1 MSKFWS
7 APVSRKLLAAV
18 CLIALL
24 VSLIPPLALSF
35 YNHASY
41 DDLGYSIRTHDR
53 WRETGSFW
61 QTVRAAAENTAS
73 IRYTWQGTFS
83 SCFLAALQPALFG
96 EGLYWLTTWVLIG
109 LFLLALGAL
118 TRQLVCRT
126 AGAGTA
132 EWLILFSLSALVM
145 MQLTPSISEA
155 YFWWNGGMVYSAIW
169 CFWTL
174 RTALWL
180 RLESCRKGRIP
191 CALALAFLSVV
202 TGGGN
207 FVTPLLGCATDALL
221 LLCAFRKK
229 EKTRFVKLGCFLLML
244 AAFAYSITAPGNA
257 VRGQTLSGGMSAPK
271 AILESFYFGLALM
284 SQYFSPALAAL
295 WLAAALLLK
304 DKLAECSCSF
314 RYPLLAAAVFVCL
327 YCCQL
332 TPTLYT
338 GNYLGDG
345 RAQVLQYYNYVL
357 LSTLLVLYLTGWALK
372 KKEVHTAQSTEKG
385 EVQEALPSAGVIGA
399 EPLTL
404 APRPFSRA
412 GAALT
417 AVLLVLGMMSFQRP
431 DEAIAGW
438 KNTLTGSTFCSLL
451 NGQAAAFEEQMTRRD
466 AEMNDPSRK
475 TVQLEPAEDI
485 PEAFMGEVLDT
496 DMKDY
501 VLSLYAEYYQ
511 KDSVTLQL
519 QEKE

>member
-1 MSKFWS
+1 MKAFWS
-7 APVSRKLLAAV
+7 APISKKLLAAV
-18 CLIALL
+18 CMALL
-24 VSLIPPLALSF
+24 VVSLIPPLALSF
-35 YNHASY
+35 FNHASY
-41 DDLGYSIRTHDR
+41 DDLGYSIRTHER
-53 WRETGSFW
+53 WRDTGSFW
-61 QTVRAAAENTAS
+61 RTVEAAAENTAS
-73 IRYTWQGTFS
+73 IRYTWQGSFF

-96 EGLYWLTTWVLIG
+96 EGLYWITTWVLMG
-109 LFLLALGAL
+109 TFLLALGAL
-118 TRQLVCRT
+118 TRQLVRRVM
-126 AGAGTA
+126 GAGTA

-155 YFWWNGGMVYSAIW
+155 WFWWNGGMVYLMVW
-169 CFWTL
+169 CCLTL

-180 RLESCRKGRIP
+180 RLEGSRGGSPLCLLAM
-191 CALALAFLSVV
+191 ALLSAAV
-202 TGGGN
+202 GGGN
-207 FVTPLLGCATDALL
+207 FVTPLFGCALDALL
-221 LLCAFRKK
+221 LFFSFRQK
-229 EKTRFVKLGCFLLML
+229 EKSRLGKLTCFLLML
-244 AAFAYSITAPGNA
+244 AAFVYSMTAPGNA
-257 VRGQTLSGGMSAPK
+257 VRGQTLSGGMSAVK
-271 AILESFYFGLALM
+271 AILESFYFGMALM
-284 SQYFSPALAAL
+284 SRYFSPALAAL
-295 WLAAALLLK
+295 WLAAVLLLK
-304 DKLAECSCSF
+304 DKLAECPCSF

-357 LSTLLVLYLTGWALK
+357 LSTLLVLYLTGWVLK
-372 KKEVHTAQSTEKG
+372 KKE
-385 EVQEALPSAGVIGA
+385 SAPCRRTV
-399 EPLTL
+399 
-404 APRPFSRA
+404 SRA

-485 PEAFMGEVLDT
+485 PKAFMGEVLDT

-511 KDSVTLQL
+511 KDSVTLQ
-519 QEKE
+519 EKE

>member
-1 MSKFWS
+1 M
-7 APVSRKLLAAV
+7 
-18 CLIALL
+18 
-24 VSLIPPLALSF
+24 
-35 YNHASY
+35 
-41 DDLGYSIRTHDR
+41 
-53 WRETGSFW
+53 
-61 QTVRAAAENTAS
+61 
-73 IRYTWQGTFS
+73 GT
-83 SCFLAALQPALFG
+83 
-96 EGLYWLTTWVLIG
+96 
-109 LFLLALGAL
+109 FLLALGAL
-118 TRQLVCRT
+118 TRQLVRRVM
-126 AGAGTA
+126 GAGTA

-155 YFWWNGGMVYSAIW
+155 WFWWNGGMVYLMVW
-169 CFWTL
+169 CCLAL

-180 RLESCRKGRIP
+180 RLEGSQRGSPLCLLAM
-191 CALALAFLSVV
+191 ALLSAAV
-202 TGGGN
+202 GGGN
-207 FVTPLLGCATDALL
+207 FVTPLFGCALDALL
-221 LLCAFRKK
+221 LFFSFRQK
-229 EKTRFVKLGCFLLML
+229 EKSRLGKLGCFLLML
-244 AAFAYSITAPGNA
+244 AAFVYSITAPGNA

-271 AILESFYFGLALM
+271 AILESFYFGIALM

-295 WLAAALLLK
+295 WLAAVLLLK
-304 DKLAECSCSF
+304 DKLAECPCSF

-357 LSTLLVLYLTGWALK
+357 LSTLLVLYLTGWVLK
-372 KKEVHTAQSTEKG
+372 KKE
-385 EVQEALPSAGVIGA
+385 SAPCRRTV
-399 EPLTL
+399 
-404 APRPFSRA
+404 SRA

-485 PEAFMGEVLDT
+485 PKAFMGEVLDT

-511 KDSVTLQL
+511 KDSVTLQ
-519 QEKE
+519 EKE

>member
-41 DDLGYSIRTHDR
+41 DDLGYSIRTHER
-53 WRETGSFW
+53 WRDTGSFW
-61 QTVRAAAENTAS
+61 RTVEAAAENTAS
-73 IRYTWQGTFS
+73 IRYTWQGTFF

-96 EGLYWLTTWVLIG
+96 EGLYWITTWVLMG
-109 LFLLALGAL
+109 TFLLALGAL
-118 TRQLVCRT
+118 TRQLVRRVM
-126 AGAGTA
+126 GAGRA

-155 YFWWNGGMVYSAIW
+155 WFWWNGGMVYLMVW
-169 CFWTL
+169 CCLAL

-180 RLESCRKGRIP
+180 RLEESRRGSPLCLLAM
-191 CALALAFLSVV
+191 ALLSAAV
-202 TGGGN
+202 GGGN
-207 FVTPLLGCATDALL
+207 FVTPLFGCALDALL
-221 LLCAFRKK
+221 LFFSFRQK
-229 EKTRFVKLGCFLLML
+229 EKSRLGKLTCFVLML
-244 AAFAYSITAPGNA
+244 AAFVYSMTAPGNA
-257 VRGQTLSGGMSAPK
+257 VRGQTLSGGMSAVK
-271 AILESFYFGLALM
+271 AILESFYFGMALM
-284 SQYFSPALAAL
+284 SRYFSPALAAL
-295 WLAAALLLK
+295 WLAAVLLLK
-304 DKLAECSCSF
+304 DKLAECPCSF

-357 LSTLLVLYLTGWALK
+357 LSTLLVLYLTGWVLK
-372 KKEVHTAQSTEKG
+372 KKE
-385 EVQEALPSAGVIGA
+385 SAPCRRTV
-399 EPLTL
+399 
-404 APRPFSRA
+404 SRA

-485 PEAFMGEVLDT
+485 PKAFMGEVLDT

-511 KDSVTLQL
+511 KDSVTLQ
-519 QEKE
+519 EKE

>member
-118 TRQLVCRT
+118 TRQLVRRVM
-126 AGAGTA
+126 GAGTA

-180 RLESCRKGRIP
+180 RLESCRQGRIP

-271 AILESFYFGLALM
+271 AILESFYFGIALM

-357 LSTLLVLYLTGWALK
+357 LSTLLVLYLTGWVLK
-372 KKEVHTAQSTEKG
+372 KKE
-385 EVQEALPSAGVIGA
+385 SAPCRRTV
-399 EPLTL
+399 
-404 APRPFSRA
+404 SRA

>member
-1 MSKFWS
+1 M
-7 APVSRKLLAAV
+7 
-18 CLIALL
+18 
-24 VSLIPPLALSF
+24 
-35 YNHASY
+35 
-41 DDLGYSIRTHDR
+41 
-53 WRETGSFW
+53 
-61 QTVRAAAENTAS
+61 
-73 IRYTWQGTFS
+73 GT
-83 SCFLAALQPALFG
+83 
-96 EGLYWLTTWVLIG
+96 
-109 LFLLALGAL
+109 FLLALGAL
-118 TRQLVCRT
+118 TRQLVRRVM
-126 AGAGTA
+126 GAGTA

-155 YFWWNGGMVYSAIW
+155 WFWWNGGMVYLMVW
-169 CFWTL
+169 CCLAL

-180 RLESCRKGRIP
+180 RLEGSRRGSPLCL
-191 CALALAFLSVV
+191 LAMGAVKR
-202 TGGGN
+202 GGGRRQ
-207 FVTPLLGCATDALL
+207 FRHAAVRLRAGRAAAVLL
-221 LLCAFRKK
+221 LPAEGKEPLGQADLLRSHAGGLCLQHDR
-229 EKTRFVKLGCFLLML
+229 
-244 AAFAYSITAPGNA
+244 PGNA
-257 VRGQTLSGGMSAPK
+257 VRGQTLSGGMSAVK
-271 AILESFYFGLALM
+271 AILESFYFGMALM
-284 SQYFSPALAAL
+284 SRYFSPALAAL
-295 WLAAALLLK
+295 WLAAVLLLK
-304 DKLAECSCSF
+304 DKLAECPCSF

-357 LSTLLVLYLTGWALK
+357 LSTLLVLYLTGWVLK
-372 KKEVHTAQSTEKG
+372 KKE
-385 EVQEALPSAGVIGA
+385 SAPCRRTV
-399 EPLTL
+399 
-404 APRPFSRA
+404 SRA

-485 PEAFMGEVLDT
+485 PKAFMGEVLDT

-511 KDSVTLQL
+511 KDSVTLQ
-519 QEKE
+519 EKE

>member
-118 TRQLVCRT
+118 TRQLVRRVM
-126 AGAGTA
+126 GAGTA

-180 RLESCRKGRIP
+180 RLESCRQGRIP

-271 AILESFYFGLALM
+271 AILESFYFGIALM

-357 LSTLLVLYLTGWALK
+357 LSTLLVLYLTGWVLK
-372 KKEVHTAQSTEKG
+372 KKE
-385 EVQEALPSAGVIGA
+385 SAPCRRTV
-399 EPLTL
+399 
-404 APRPFSRA
+404 SRA

-485 PEAFMGEVLDT
+485 PKAFMGEVLDT

-511 KDSVTLQL
+511 KDSVTLQ
-519 QEKE
+519 EKE

>member
-1 MSKFWS
+1 MKAFWS
-7 APVSRKLLAAV
+7 APISKKLLAAV
-18 CLIALL
+18 CMIALL

-53 WRETGSFW
+53 WRDTGSFW
-61 QTVRAAAENTAS
+61 RTVAAAAENTAS
-73 IRYTWQGTFS
+73 IRYTWQGTFF

-96 EGLYWLTTWVLIG
+96 EGLYWITTWVLMG
-109 LFLLALGAL
+109 TFLLALGAL
-118 TRQLVCRT
+118 TRQLVRRVM
-126 AGAGTA
+126 GAGRA

-155 YFWWNGGMVYSAIW
+155 WFWWNGGMVYLMVW
-169 CFWTL
+169 CCLAL

-180 RLESCRKGRIP
+180 RLEESRRGSPLCLLAM
-191 CALALAFLSVV
+191 ALLSAAV
-202 TGGGN
+202 GGGN
-207 FVTPLLGCATDALL
+207 FVTPLFGCALDVLL
-221 LLCAFRKK
+221 LFFSFRQK
-229 EKTRFVKLGCFLLML
+229 EKSRLGKLTCFVLML
-244 AAFAYSITAPGNA
+244 AAFVYSMTAPGNA
-257 VRGQTLSGGMSAPK
+257 VRGQTLSGGMSAVK
-271 AILESFYFGLALM
+271 AILESFYFGMALM

-304 DKLAECSCSF
+304 DKLAECPCSF

-357 LSTLLVLYLTGWALK
+357 LSTLLVLYLTGWVLK
-372 KKEVHTAQSTEKG
+372 KKE
-385 EVQEALPSAGVIGA
+385 SAPCRRTV
-399 EPLTL
+399 
-404 APRPFSRA
+404 SRA

-417 AVLLVLGMMSFQRP
+417 AVLLALGVMSFQRP
-431 DEAIAGW
+431 DESIAGW
-438 KNTLTGSTFCSLL
+438 KNTLTGSTVCSLL
-451 NGQAAAFEEQMTRRD
+451 SGQAAAFEEQMTRRD

-496 DMKDY
+496 DMKNY

-511 KDSVTLQL
+511 KDSVALKTEAQD
-519 QEKE
+519 EP

>member
-7 APVSRKLLAAV
+7 APVSRKHLAAV

-53 WRETGSFW
+53 WRDTGSFW
-61 QTVRAAAENTAS
+61 RTVEAAAENTAA

-96 EGLYWLTTWVLIG
+96 EDLYWLTTWVLMG
-109 LFLLALGAL
+109 TFLLALGAL
-118 TRQLVCRT
+118 TRQLVRRVM
-126 AGAGTA
+126 GAGTV
-132 EWLILFSLSALVM
+132 EWLILFSLSALIM

-155 YFWWNGGMVYSAIW
+155 WFWWNGGMVYSAIW

-180 RLESCRKGRIP
+180 RLEGSRKGRIP

-244 AAFAYSITAPGNA
+244 AAFVYSITAPGNA

-271 AILESFYFGLALM
+271 AILESFYFGMALM
-284 SQYFSPALAAL
+284 SRYFSPALAAL
-295 WLAAALLLK
+295 WLATVLLLRER
-304 DKLAECSCSF
+304 LMRSRFSF
-314 RYPLLAAAVFVCL
+314 RYPLLAVGVFVCL

-345 RAQVLQYYNYVL
+345 RAQVLQYDNYVL
-357 LSTLLVLYLTGWALK
+357 LSTALVVYLAGWALK
-372 KKEVHTAQSTEKG
+372 RYGKAR
-385 EVQEALPSAGVIGA
+385 AGC
-399 EPLTL
+399 PLN
-404 APRPFSRA
+404 RA
-412 GAALT
+412 GAA
-417 AVLLVLGMMSFQRP
+417 AAALLLLLGMMSFQRT
-431 DEAIAGW
+431 DEQFPGVQ
-438 KNTLTGSTFCSLL
+438 NTLTVSTLRSLVS
-451 NGQAAAFEEQMTRRD
+451 GQAAAFDEAMTRRD
-466 AEMNDPSRK
+466 DEMNDTSVRAA
-475 TVQLEPAEDI
+475 QLEPVEDI

-501 VLSLYAEYYQ
+501 VLNLYAEYYQ
-511 KDSVTLQL
+511 KDSVTLQ
-519 QEKE
+519 EKE

>member
-41 DDLGYSIRTHDR
+41 DDLGYSIRTHER
-53 WRETGSFW
+53 WRDTGSFW
-61 QTVRAAAENTAS
+61 RTVEAAAENTAS
-73 IRYTWQGTFS
+73 IRYTWQGTFF

-96 EGLYWLTTWVLIG
+96 EGLYWITTWVLMG
-109 LFLLALGAL
+109 TFLLALGAL
-118 TRQLVCRT
+118 TRQLVRRVM
-126 AGAGTA
+126 GAGTA

-155 YFWWNGGMVYSAIW
+155 WFWWNGGMVYLMVW
-169 CFWTL
+169 CCLAL

-180 RLESCRKGRIP
+180 RLEESRRGSPLCLLAM
-191 CALALAFLSVV
+191 ALLSAAV
-202 TGGGN
+202 GGGN
-207 FVTPLLGCATDALL
+207 FVTPLFGCALDVLL
-221 LLCAFRKK
+221 LFFSFRQK
-229 EKTRFVKLGCFLLML
+229 EKSRLGKLTCFVLML
-244 AAFAYSITAPGNA
+244 AAFVYSMTAPGNA
-257 VRGQTLSGGMSAPK
+257 VRGQTLSGGMSAVK
-271 AILESFYFGLALM
+271 AILESFYFGMALM
-284 SQYFSPALAAL
+284 SRYFSPALAAL
-295 WLAAALLLK
+295 WLAAVLLLK
-304 DKLAECSCSF
+304 DKLAECPCSF

-357 LSTLLVLYLTGWALK
+357 LSTLLVLYLTGWVLK
-372 KKEVHTAQSTEKG
+372 KKE
-385 EVQEALPSAGVIGA
+385 SAPCRRTV
-399 EPLTL
+399 
-404 APRPFSRA
+404 SRA

-485 PEAFMGEVLDT
+485 PKAFMGEVLDT

-511 KDSVTLQL
+511 KDSVTLQ
-519 QEKE
+519 EKE

>member
-180 RLESCRKGRIP
+180 RLESCRQGRIP

-271 AILESFYFGLALM
+271 AILESFYFGIALM

-295 WLAAALLLK
+295 WLAAVLLLK
-304 DKLAECSCSF
+304 DKLAECPCSF

-357 LSTLLVLYLTGWALK
+357 LSTLLVLYLTGWVLK
-372 KKEVHTAQSTEKG
+372 KKE
-385 EVQEALPSAGVIGA
+385 SAPCRRTV
-399 EPLTL
+399 
-404 APRPFSRA
+404 SRA

-417 AVLLVLGMMSFQRP
+417 AVLLALGVMSFQRP
-431 DEAIAGW
+431 DESIAGW
-438 KNTLTGSTFCSLL
+438 KNTLTGSTVCSLL
-451 NGQAAAFEEQMTRRD
+451 SGQAAAFEEQMTRRD

-496 DMKDY
+496 DMKNY

-511 KDSVTLQL
+511 KDSVALKTEAQD
-519 QEKE
+519 EP

>member
-180 RLESCRKGRIP
+180 RLESCRQGRIP

-244 AAFAYSITAPGNA
+244 AAFAYSMTAPGNA
-257 VRGQTLSGGMSAPK
+257 VRGQTLSGGMSAVK
-271 AILESFYFGLALM
+271 AILESFYFGMALM
-284 SQYFSPALAAL
+284 SRYFSPALAAL
-295 WLAAALLLK
+295 WLATVLLLRER
-304 DKLAECSCSF
+304 LMQSRFSF
-314 RYPLLAAAVFVCL
+314 RYPLLAVGVFVCL

-345 RAQVLQYYNYVL
+345 RAQVLQYDNYVL
-357 LSTLLVLYLTGWALK
+357 LSTALVVYLAGWVMKRYGTGQ
-372 KKEVHTAQSTEKG
+372 VS
-385 EVQEALPSAGVIGA
+385 
-399 EPLTL
+399 
-404 APRPFSRA
+404 RPPTRA
-412 GAALT
+412 GAA
-417 AVLLVLGMMSFQRP
+417 AAAALLLLGMMSFQRTDGQLP
-431 DEAIAGW
+431 GVQ
-438 KNTLTGSTFCSLL
+438 NTLTVSTLRSLVS
-451 NGQAAAFEEQMTRRD
+451 GQAAAFDEAMTRRD
-466 AEMNDPSRK
+466 DEMNDTSVRAA
-475 TVQLEPAEDI
+475 QLEPVEDI

-496 DMKDY
+496 DMKNY

-511 KDSVTLQL
+511 KDSVALKTEAQD
-519 QEKE
+519 EP